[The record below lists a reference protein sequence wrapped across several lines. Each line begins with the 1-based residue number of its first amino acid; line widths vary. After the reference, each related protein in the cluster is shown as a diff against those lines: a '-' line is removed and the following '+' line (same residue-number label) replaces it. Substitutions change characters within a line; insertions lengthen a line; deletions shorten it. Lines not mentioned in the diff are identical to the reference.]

1 LSYYLIFINFTG
13 MNILVV
19 GGAGYIGSNMVRFLK
34 QHGHH
39 VWVLDNL
46 STGHSQA
53 VPADLLIEGDLG
65 DRELV
70 ERILGDHSI
79 EGVMHFAAFALVG
92 ESVQEPAKYYQNNVV
107 ATLNLLESMRRT
119 DVKKIVFSS
128 SCATYGI
135 PRNVPISED
144 ESQQPV
150 NPYGF
155 TKLAIERAL
164 ADYAKAYDFGYAA
177 LRYFNAAGAA
187 EDGTSGEDHDPET
200 HLIPIVLQTAL
211 GLRSHVAIYGN
222 DWSTPD
228 QTCIRDYIH
237 INDLAMAHLAAL
249 ERLRPGRGIE
259 VNLGTGRGH
268 SVKDVINVCEKVT
281 GREIPFEYSARR
293 PGDPPRLVAN
303 PKLAQSILN
312 WEAGFVDLEQIVQ
325 TAWAW
330 HRNFP
335 QGYRSNS
342 D

>member
-1 LSYYLIFINFTG
+1 
-13 MNILVV
+13 MNVLVV

-34 QHGHH
+34 QHGHQT
-39 VWVLDNL
+39 WVLDNL
-46 STGHSQA
+46 STGHADA

-65 DRELV
+65 NRSLV
-70 ERILGDHSI
+70 EQILGDHSI
-79 EGVMHFAAFALVG
+79 DGVMHFAAYALVG
-92 ESVQEPAKYYQNNVV
+92 ESVQEPAKYYQNNIV

-135 PRNVPISED
+135 PGTVPICET
-144 ESQQPV
+144 ESQRPV

-164 ADYAKAYDFGYAA
+164 SDYALAYNFGYAA

-187 EDGTSGEDHDPET
+187 EDGMSGEDHDPET
-200 HLIPIVLQTAL
+200 HLIPLVLQTAL
-211 GLRSHVAIYGN
+211 GLRSHIAIYGN
-222 DWSTPD
+222 DWPTPD

-237 INDLAMAHLAAL
+237 INDLARAHLAAL
-249 ERLRPGRGIE
+249 ERLSPGVGLE

-268 SVKDVINVCEKVT
+268 SVRDVINVCEKVT
-281 GREIPFEYSARR
+281 GREIPFEYSSRR

-303 PKLAQSILN
+303 PKLAHSVLN
-312 WEAGFVDLEQIVQ
+312 WEAEYVDLESIVQ

-330 HRNFP
+330 HQNFP
-335 QGYRSNS
+335 RGYRSNS